1 MAKGRGGM
9 YRQRKRPR
17 ASGAAGGVD
26 AEMVHQAQRLQD
38 QLQQARAELK
48 EATVEATAGGG
59 VVTVELGGDH
69 KLRRLVID
77 PDVLDPEDVEMV
89 QDLIIAAL
97 NEAAE
102 KLEALQE
109 ARMASLTG
117 GLSLPGLA

>member
-1 MAKGRGGM
+1 M
-9 YRQRKRPR
+9 
-17 ASGAAGGVD
+17 
-26 AEMVHQAQRLQD
+26 
-38 QLQQARAELK
+38 
-48 EATVEATAGGG
+48 
-59 VVTVELGGDH
+59 VTVELGGDH